1 MTSLVARIP
10 TLIDA
15 LAERGWVVLDDFL
28 PPSAIAALR
37 DEATNRLGAGQ
48 FHRAGVGRSE
58 GLAVRDGVRGD
69 SVRWLDASA
78 PSPAELPYWE
88 AITQLQEAF
97 NRELFLGIREGEFHY
112 AHYPEGG
119 FYKRHIDRFRDDD
132 ARTVSVV
139 LYLNEG
145 WQPGNGGELRIWT
158 EPEEPAHY
166 VDITPQGGRLVLFL
180 SERFWHEVLPAQCPR
195 WSLTGWMRR

>member
-1 MTSLVARIP
+1 MTSLATRIP
-10 TLIDA
+10 ALIDA
-15 LAERGWVVLDDFL
+15 IAEQGWVVLDDFL
-28 PPSAIAALR
+28 SPAAIDALR
-37 DEATNRLGAGQ
+37 DEAASRLGAGQ

-58 GLAVRDGVRGD
+58 GHAVRDTVRGD
-69 SVRWLDASA
+69 SVRWLDAGA

-88 AITQLQEAF
+88 AITQLQEAL

-112 AHYPEGG
+112 AHYPVGS

-139 LYLNEG
+139 LYLNQD
-145 WQPGNGGELRIWT
+145 WVVGNGGELRIWT
-158 EPEEPAHY
+158 NPDQPAHY
-166 VDITPQGGRLVLFL
+166 VDISPQGGRLVLFL
-180 SERFWHEVLPAQCPR
+180 SERFWHEVLPAQQPR